1 MPTIIT
7 RGAASTRGFGLLGG
21 GRVIAPDTAIRFQ
34 AGNTTGILGQQ
45 STTTISLLPGYSA
58 GIYLYMV
65 GDATEACC
73 ICCGNCGRSA
83 SGEFAQFAYTCT
95 GSESSLTVAFNVS
108 GANIPNNILR
118 VTVNGGANNGTYAQV
133 GSFNTV
139 CGGYSNAAAPNSRVG
154 GSSGVFSAVTSGA
167 LAYGFGNYYDD
178 GYFYSPCGSSYGS
191 GQNGYTADGQTR
203 GGTGVCNPGQVGG
216 VWLQYRNN
224 Y

>member
-7 RGAASTRGFGLLGG
+7 RGAASTRGFGLLGA
-21 GRVIAPDTAIRFQ
+21 GRVIAPDTAIRYQ
-34 AGNTTGILGQQ
+34 TGNTTLGQQ
-45 STTTISLLPGYSA
+45 STTTISLLSGYSA

-95 GSESSLTVAFNVS
+95 GGETGLTVAFNIN
-108 GANIPNNILR
+108 GNNTANNILR

-133 GSFNTV
+133 GSWNPG
-139 CGGYSNAAAPNSRVG
+139 CGYGNSAAPTSQS
-154 GSSGVFSAVTSGA
+154 GSISGVFSRVTFGA
-167 LAYGFGNYYDD
+167 YANASGNYYTD
-178 GYFYSPCGSSYGS
+178 GYYYNPCGSSYGS
-191 GQNGYTADGQTR
+191 GVNGYTADSTTR
-203 GGTGVCNPGQVGG
+203 GQAQGCSAGTTGG

>member
-7 RGAASTRGFGLLGG
+7 RGAASTRGFGLLGAS
-21 GRVIAPDTAIRFQ
+21 RVIAPDTAIRYQ
-34 AGNTTGILGQQ
+34 TGNTTLGQQ
-45 STTTISLLPGYSA
+45 STTTVSLLSGYSA

-73 ICCGNCGRSA
+73 VCCGNCGRSA

-95 GSESSLTVAFNVS
+95 GGETSLTVAFNINGAGS
-108 GANIPNNILR
+108 GNNILR
-118 VTVNGGANNGTYAQV
+118 ATVNGGANNGTYAQV

-139 CGGYSNAAAPNSRVG
+139 CGSYSNAAAPTTRSS
-154 GSSGVFSAVTSGA
+154 GSSGVFTRVTYGA
-167 LAYGFGNYYDD
+167 YADSSGNYYDD
-178 GYFYSPCGSSYGS
+178 GYYYGPCGSSYGS
-191 GQNGYTADGQTR
+191 GNDGYTADGRTR
-203 GGTGVCNPGQVGG
+203 GQSAGCVAGNVGG